1 MLPAPVTSHFPS
13 RHPGAGTLRKV
24 VVLPGLSSVLISGA
38 FLPTDHVQSKSGE
51 RVLRD
56 RRRSPHPRCA
66 IPRLLLHHQSLHT
79 HQSGPEQEQTQ
90 VCCVRACE
98 SAGGKDIQI
107 TQCPF
112 APWGEGEL
120 ENYSPL
126 LCPTRSLPRLFA
138 FPSCLSS
145 SPPCVPL
152 NTLCLLWKIFTRPYC
167 WFSMVYVELCGNLNY
182 ICWAF

>member
-1 MLPAPVTSHFPS
+1 MLPTPVTSHFPS
-13 RHPGAGTLRKV
+13 RHPGTGTLRKV

-38 FLPTDHVQSKSGE
+38 FLSTDHVQSKSGE
-51 RVLRD
+51 RVLCD

-66 IPRLLLHHQSLHT
+66 IPRLLLYHQSIHT

-98 SAGGKDIQI
+98 GAGGKDIPI

-120 ENYSPL
+120 EYSPL
-126 LCPTRSLPRLFA
+126 LMSYPEPSSTPCLPILPFF
-138 FPSCLSS
+138 FP
-145 SPPCVPL
+145 
-152 NTLCLLWKIFTRPYC
+152 TLCPFEHSASSLEDLYQALLLVFC
-167 WFSMVYVELCGNLNY
+167 GLCRTM
-182 ICWAF
+182 